1 MSVLKKVMYFAYL
14 VYAKSSE
21 VNGDIMPV
29 LRPVGGERDDNNCLT
44 GAGFSWCET
53 SQSCI
58 RRWVTP
64 CEDNYSDCNDC
75 LRRQRKGE
83 NIAGRKEEKGKEDQ
97 KEGKAWVLDKE
108 IHHDSFC

>member
-29 LRPVGGERDDNNCLT
+29 LKPVGGERDDNNCLT

-58 RRWVTP
+58 RIWETP
-64 CEDNYSDCNDC
+64 CEDNYSDCCNFIYHRWSFN
-75 LRRQRKGE
+75 LRFRIIKF
-83 NIAGRKEEKGKEDQ
+83 N
-97 KEGKAWVLDKE
+97 
-108 IHHDSFC
+108 